1 MRTRKKIKQDS
12 RDHYA
17 GLENET
23 PPKRAVKTFKRKPY
37 QAEVMIQQ
45 QGGQMEHKDMLEYLA
60 EKYEIGKGVGAGGK
74 D

>member
-17 GLENET
+17 GLESET
-23 PPKRAVKTFKRKPY
+23 PSKRAVKAFKRKPY

-45 QGGQMEHKDMLEYLA
+45 QGGQMEHKNMLEYLA
-60 EKYEIGKGVGAGGK
+60 EKYEIGKGVDTGGK

>member
-12 RDHYA
+12 RDYYA
-17 GLENET
+17 RLGNKT
-23 PPKRAVKTFKRKPY
+23 PSKRAVEAFKRKPY

-45 QGGQMEHKDMLEYLA
+45 QGSQMEHKNVLEYLA
-60 EKYEIGKGVGAGGK
+60 EKYEIGKGVDAGGK

>member
-1 MRTRKKIKQDS
+1 MRTRKEIKQDS
-12 RDHYA
+12 RNYYA

-23 PPKRAVKTFKRKPY
+23 PSKRAVKAFKRKPY

-45 QGGQMEHKDMLEYLA
+45 QGDQMEQKDVLEYLA
-60 EKYEIGKGVGAGGK
+60 EKYEIGKGVDAGGK

>member
-23 PPKRAVKTFKRKPY
+23 PPRRAVKVFKRKPY
-37 QAEVMIQQ
+37 EAGGMIQQ

-60 EKYEIGKGVGAGGK
+60 EKYEIGKGVDAGDK